1 MLIITTSDG
10 IKALMSVIFSVF
22 HCWSLSIIIKLP
34 SKNPSFLFMVIFIF
48 TMRNRVTSYFYKLL
62 FSYSFA
68 ISDTNKTSRGFL
80 TLKAYRLT
88 PQAINMY
95 KENDF
100 SPEALRTL
108 KIGYESLLM
117 EVPIVIKNS
126 SLTNILLSE
135 LQDNVPPQEGSGF
148 LDLGSA

>member
-1 MLIITTSDG
+1 M
-10 IKALMSVIFSVF
+10 
-22 HCWSLSIIIKLP
+22 
-34 SKNPSFLFMVIFIF
+34 
-48 TMRNRVTSYFYKLL
+48 
-62 FSYSFA
+62 
-68 ISDTNKTSRGFL
+68 
-80 TLKAYRLT
+80 KAYRLT

-95 KENDF
+95 KDNDF

-108 KIGYESLLM
+108 KIGYETLLM

-135 LQDNVPPQEGSGF
+135 MQDSVPPQEGSGF